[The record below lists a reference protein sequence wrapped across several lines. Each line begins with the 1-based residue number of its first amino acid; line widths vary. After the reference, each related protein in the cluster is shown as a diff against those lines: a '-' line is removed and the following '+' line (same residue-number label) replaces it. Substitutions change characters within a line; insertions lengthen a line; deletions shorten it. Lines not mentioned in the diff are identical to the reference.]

1 MSLVVFVEKTY
12 NDIYEV
18 TKVLDRSAVLAKVDT
33 GSTDVNFANPVSR
46 DRLVKISC
54 FPTVP
59 YEREQR
65 GIVIDDRAGTILGMS
80 FDGHT
85 SIKFDDDPENPQL
98 VDLQRTNY
106 TLYSK

>member
-1 MSLVVFVEKTY
+1 
-12 NDIYEV
+12 
-18 TKVLDRSAVLAKVDT
+18 
-33 GSTDVNFANPVSR
+33 
-46 DRLVKISC
+46 
-54 FPTVP
+54 
-59 YEREQR
+59 
-65 GIVIDDRAGTILGMS
+65 LGMS